1 LFVSGEAMLLKACL
15 NGGTTR
21 DEHPAVPQTPAE
33 LAADAAAVVAVGA
46 GAVHLHP
53 RDASGAETLDAD
65 AVLAAVAA
73 VRAAVPATPVGVTTG
88 LWAAADDPARRMSLV
103 ARWTGPG
110 RPDFASVNLSEP
122 GADELAGLLADLGI
136 AVEAGLWSAD
146 DADQL
151 AASAFG
157 RQALRI
163 LIEPSDHLTPQDA
176 VALAADIE
184 AALDRHDLTAPRLHH
199 GEGVATWAVL
209 RAAINLGRDIRV
221 GLEDTVV
228 LEDGRPATGNRE
240 LVQAA
245 ARLIAEV

>member
-1 LFVSGEAMLLKACL
+1 LFVSGGIVLLKACL
-15 NGGTTR
+15 NGGITR
-21 DEHPAVPQTPAE
+21 DEHPSVPQTPAE
-33 LAADAAAVVAVGA
+33 LAADAAAVVAAGA

-65 AVLAAVAA
+65 HVLAAVAA

-88 LWAAADDPARRMSLV
+88 LWAAAGDPARRMSLV
-103 ARWTGPG
+103 TRWTGPD

-122 GADELAGLLADLGI
+122 GAGELAGLLADLGI
-136 AVEAGLWSAD
+136 AVEAGISSAD
-146 DADQL
+146 DTDRL

-157 RQALRI
+157 RHVLRI
-163 LIEPSDHLTPQDA
+163 LVEPDGPTPDGA

-184 AALDRHDLTAPRLHH
+184 AALDRHGPTAPRLHH
-199 GEGVATWAVL
+199 GEGVATWSVL
-209 RAAINLGRDIRV
+209 RAAIRVGRDIRV

-228 LEDGRPATGNRE
+228 LEDGRPASGNRE
-240 LVQAA
+240 LVEAA